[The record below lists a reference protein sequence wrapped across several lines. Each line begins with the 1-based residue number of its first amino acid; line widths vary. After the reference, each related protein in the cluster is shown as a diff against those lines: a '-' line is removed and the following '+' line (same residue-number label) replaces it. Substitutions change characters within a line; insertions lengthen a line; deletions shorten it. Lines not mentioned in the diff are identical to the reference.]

1 MASPP
6 AKPVN
11 VVSSG
16 GIPVVQVASTSR
28 IAGVTLTPTTAPGLA
43 ITLVAANGLPAALI
57 NENGD
62 DYVP

>member
-11 VVSSG
+11 VVASG
-16 GIPVVQVASTSR
+16 GLPVVQLASTSR
-28 IAGVTLTPTTAPGLA
+28 IAGVTLTPTTAPGLK
-43 ITLVAANGLPAALI
+43 ITLVSANGLPAALI
-57 NENGD
+57 NEDGS